1 MRTPDR
7 HALGGTTVSLT
18 VGHLA
23 VALLAIAAVASVAVA
38 AFAARHRREPGAT
51 PFALLMGSLAV
62 WSSGYAV
69 ALLVRDPALRVAL
82 EGVQWVGTAPIHVW
96 LLLFALAY
104 TGHDEFVTRRLVAV
118 LGVVPV
124 VTLAL
129 VWTNPVHHL
138 MWAEPTVMVVDGVAL
153 VELPYGP
160 AFWAFTAYTY
170 GVVAVAAALLL
181 RLVFVSDY
189 LYADQ
194 SALLVLGI
202 ATPFAANVLDNFIGP
217 SGPAVDSTP
226 LVFTVTGLA
235 FGYAVFRR
243 RLFDLVPATR
253 QLGRNA
259 AVSQLDAGIVIVDNA
274 RRVVYCNAAAGEVF
288 DVDPSDALD
297 RPTDELVDESRL
309 DFDAADALAE
319 VERDGRT
326 YEIRTSPVT
335 DRHDRR
341 IGHTIVVH
349 DVTARARR
357 ERALAAQRDE
367 LARLDDLNATIRGV
381 NQALVS
387 ATSRAEIE
395 REVCERVVEADRYA
409 TACVGDIQTWTADA
423 DRWLVAGRGA
433 ETDGA
438 PPDVD
443 TDLVDDEVS
452 TALNGDDADAEQE
465 AAAEAL
471 PAVDAADGG
480 SWVVVPL
487 AYGRTVYGA
496 LGLYTESEVTERERE
511 ILGELGETIGLAV
524 DAVET
529 QQLLSAD
536 SVVELDLETADTASP
551 LVAASTDTPD
561 GAALGGDDAV
571 LEVAGLVPG
580 DDGHS
585 AYVRVIQGDPTA
597 VQERLED
604 ATTGDVRTVRD
615 GDEGDALF
623 EWGVTGDSLLG
634 ALADRG
640 AQVRRARADGGH
652 ARVGVEVASES
663 DLRTLLDRIEGPFP
677 DTTVVSKRERARSPD
692 AEEQALSEEGL
703 ADLTDRQRE
712 VIEVAYRSGYFNWPR
727 DSTAEEVAESL
738 DISSPT
744 LHSHLRQ
751 AEQSLLA
758 DLFEP
763 ELPEK

>member
-1 MRTPDR
+1 M
-7 HALGGTTVSLT
+7 ALT

-23 VALLAIAAVASVAVA
+23 VALLAVAAVASVAVA

-62 WSSGYAV
+62 WSGGYAV

-104 TGHDEFVTRRLVAV
+104 TGHDEFVTRRLVAA
-118 LGVVPV
+118 LGVVPL
-124 VTLAL
+124 VTIAL

-138 MWAEPTVMVVDGVAL
+138 MWAEPTVVTVDEVAL

-194 SALLVLGI
+194 SALLVAGI

-217 SGPAVDSTP
+217 SGPAVDTTP
-226 LVFTVTGLA
+226 LVFTVTGFA

-259 AVSQLDAGIVIVDNA
+259 AVGQLDAGIVIVDNA

-288 DVDPSDALD
+288 GVDPGEALD

-309 DFDAADALAE
+309 DFDAEDALAE

-341 IGHTIVVH
+341 IGHTIVIH
-349 DVTARARR
+349 DVTARTRR
-357 ERALAAQRDE
+357 EAELAAQRDE

-395 REVCERVVEADRYA
+395 RAVCERVVEADRYA
-409 TACVGDIQTWTADA
+409 TACVGDLGTWTGDA

-443 TDLVDDEVS
+443 ADLARDDLAREDF
-452 TALNGDDADAEQE
+452 AADA
-465 AAAEAL
+465 AAL
-471 PAVDAADGG
+471 PAVDAGSDEG

-496 LGLYTESEVTERERE
+496 LGLYAEGEVADRERE
-511 ILGELGETIGLAV
+511 VLGELGETIGLAI

-536 SVVELDLETADTASP
+536 TVVELDLETTDAASP

-561 GAALGGDDAV
+561 GGARDGHGDAV

-580 DDGHS
+580 DDGHR
-585 AYVRVIQGDPTA
+585 AYVRVTDGDPSA
-597 VQERLED
+597 VRDRLGA
-604 ATTGDVRTVRD
+604 ATTGAVTTVREGE
-615 GDEGDALF
+615 GDDDALF
-623 EWGVTGDSLLG
+623 EWEVTGDSMLG

-640 AQVRRARADGGH
+640 AQVRRARAEGGH
-652 ARVGVEVASES
+652 VRVGAEVASES
-663 DLRTLLDRIEGPFP
+663 DLRTLLDRIEDPFP
-677 DTTVVSKRERARSPD
+677 NTTLVSKREHARAPGAD
-692 AEEQALSEEGL
+692 EQALSEEGL

-738 DISSPT
+738 DITSPT

>member
-1 MRTPDR
+1 M
-7 HALGGTTVSLT
+7 ALTL
-18 VGHLA
+18 GHLA
-23 VALLAIAAVASVAVA
+23 VALLAVAAVVSTAVA

-62 WSSGYAV
+62 WSGGYAV
-69 ALLVRDPALRVAL
+69 ALLVRDPTLRVAL

-104 TGHDEFVTRRLVAV
+104 TGHDEFVTRRLVAA

-124 VTLAL
+124 ITLAL
-129 VWTNPVHHL
+129 VWTNPLHHL
-138 MWAEPTVMVVDGVAL
+138 MWADPTVVIVDGVAL

-194 SALLVLGI
+194 SALLVAGI

-217 SGPAVDSTP
+217 AGPAVDTTP

-235 FGYAVFRR
+235 FGYALFRR

-259 AVSQLDAGIVIVDNA
+259 AVSQLDAGLVIVDNA

-288 DVDPSDALD
+288 GVDPADALD
-297 RPTDELVDESRL
+297 RPTDELVDESQL
-309 DFDAADALAE
+309 DFDAEDALAE

-381 NQALVS
+381 NQVLVS

-395 REVCERVVEADRYA
+395 RAVCERVIGADRYV
-409 TACVGDIQTWTADA
+409 TACIGDLQTWTGDA
-423 DRWLVAGRGA
+423 DRWVVAGRGA

-438 PPDVD
+438 PPDVNTEFVREEFD
-443 TDLVDDEVS
+443 TDPE
-452 TALNGDDADAEQE
+452 T
-465 AAAEAL
+465 AAETL
-471 PAVDAADGG
+471 PAVDDAAGEG
-480 SWVVVPL
+480 SWAVVPL
-487 AYGRTVYGA
+487 AYGHTVYGA
-496 LGLYTESEVTERERE
+496 LGLYAEGEVTDRERDV
-511 ILGELGETIGLAV
+511 LGELGETIGLAI

-529 QQLLSAD
+529 QQLLSTD
-536 SVVELDLETADTASP
+536 IVVEVELETTDAASP
-551 LVAASTDTPD
+551 LVAASTDAASGSD
-561 GAALGGDDAV
+561 GDAV

-580 DDGHS
+580 DDGNR
-585 AYVRVIQGDPTA
+585 AYVRVTEGDASA
-597 VQERLED
+597 VRDRLD
-604 ATTGDVRTVRD
+604 AAATGAVRAVRD
-615 GDEGDALF
+615 GEADTGLV
-623 EWGVTGDSLLG
+623 EWQVTGESLLG

-640 AQVRRARADGGH
+640 AQVRRARADGGR
-652 ARVGVEVASES
+652 ASVGVEVASEA
-663 DLRTLLDRIEGPFP
+663 DLRTLLDRIEGEFP
-677 DTTVVSKRERARSPD
+677 DTTVVSKRERARAPD
-692 AEEQALSEEGL
+692 ASGGVLTEEGL

-738 DISSPT
+738 DITSPT

-758 DLFEP
+758 DLFDP

>member
-1 MRTPDR
+1 V
-7 HALGGTTVSLT
+7 ALT

-23 VALLAIAAVASVAVA
+23 VALLASAAVASVAVA

-62 WSSGYAV
+62 WSGGYAV

-82 EGVQWVGTAPIHVW
+82 ESVQWIGTAPIHVW

-104 TGHDEFVTRRLVAV
+104 TGHDEFVTRRLVAA

-138 MWAEPTVMVVDGVAL
+138 MWADPTVVPVDGVAL

-217 SGPAVDSTP
+217 SGPAVDTTP

-259 AVSQLDAGIVIVDNA
+259 AVGQLDAGVVIVDNA

-288 DVDPSDALD
+288 GVDPADALD

-319 VERDGRT
+319 IDRDGRT

-341 IGHTIVVH
+341 IGHTIVAH
-349 DVTARARR
+349 DVTARVRR

-395 REVCERVVEADRYA
+395 RAVCERVVEADRYV
-409 TACVGDIQTWTADA
+409 TACVGDLQTWTGDA

-443 TDLVDDEVS
+443 TALVDDE
-452 TALNGDDADAEQE
+452 AE
-465 AAAEAL
+465 AATEAL
-471 PAVDAADGG
+471 PAVDDAADEGA
-480 SWVVVPL
+480 WVVVPL

-496 LGLYTESEVTERERE
+496 LGLYTESEVTDRERE
-511 ILGELGETIGLAV
+511 VLGELGETIGLAV

-536 SVVELDLETADTASP
+536 TVVELDLETADAASP

-561 GAALGGDDAV
+561 EPAPAGDDDAV
-571 LEVAGLVPG
+571 LEVAGLVPS
-580 DDGHS
+580 DDGHR
-585 AYVRVIQGDPTA
+585 AYVRVTEGDPTA
-597 VQERLED
+597 VRERLTA

-615 GDEGDALF
+615 GEDGDALV
-623 EWGVTGDSLLG
+623 EWQVTGDSLLG

-692 AEEQALSEEGL
+692 ANEQALSEEGL

-763 ELPEK
+763 ELPEQ